1 MVIRSVNFFLNIMSS
16 EGIGPMDTKRATS
29 FNKRKKK
36 KRRVT
41 SNPKATSEEMTA

>member
-16 EGIGPMDTKRATS
+16 RGIGPMDTKRATS

-36 KRRVT
+36 KKEGYFQSK
-41 SNPKATSEEMTA
+41 SNL